1 MALSASTIL
10 EVRSTGSDTNSF
22 GFVTGASGT
31 DWSQQDAAQY
41 SVTDGVTAGTTTI
54 TSASANFG
62 TDVVGNLIYVQGGTA
77 PVTAGWYQI
86 TVRTNSTTITVDRS
100 TGLTAGTGATL
111 KIGGCAAT
119 IAPALAIMTVSGMQ
133 MYVKATAIYS
143 ISTALT
149 IPAGMNYGISP
160 NRISG
165 YTTTRGDNGRAV
177 IKTTSA
183 VGGIVVG
190 TVAGCLIENFE
201 LDGNS
206 IGATGL
212 SIGGVQT
219 GTISNVWSHHWTA
232 EGVNN
237 TFGNVTFSSCE
248 VSNCA
253 GTTASFVIGTGG
265 TSAIGCYSH
274 DNTKTGFSS
283 STGPFIRCVSANNAG
298 ATSDG
303 FVSTSGS
310 MIYGCVAYNN
320 GRAGVNYNNGAV
332 GMCIG
337 NILVNNATY
346 GINTNYSASGVTPIM
361 QNMNFNAYYNNTSG
375 ARNKFGVGVNDVTLT
390 GVPFTNAAGSDYSL
404 NNTAGQ
410 GAACRSVGFPG
421 TAPFGTG
428 YNDIGPLRH
437 QDPTGGG
444 YNIVFD

>member
-1 MALSASTIL
+1 LALSASTIL

-77 PVTAGWYQI
+77 PITAGWYQI

-111 KIGGCAAT
+111 KIGGAAAT
-119 IAPALAIMTVSGMQ
+119 IAPALALMTVSGMQ
-133 MYVKATAIYS
+133 MYVKATATYS
-143 ISTALT
+143 IATALT
-149 IPAGMNYGISP
+149 FPAGMNYGISP
-160 NRISG
+160 NRMSG

-177 IKTTSA
+177 IKTTAA
-183 VGGIVVG
+183 VAGIVVG

-206 IGATGL
+206 TGTTGL
-212 SIGGVQT
+212 SYGGAQIGTV
-219 GTISNVWSHHWTA
+219 SNVWAHHWTA
-232 EGVNN
+232 EGIIN
-237 TFGNVTFSSCE
+237 TFGNLTFSFCE

-253 GTTASFVIGTGG
+253 GTTSSFVIGTGIA
-265 TSAIGCYSH
+265 SVVGCYSH

-283 STGPFIRCVSANNAG
+283 LSAPFICCVSANNTG

-303 FVSTSGS
+303 FLSTSGA

-320 GRAGVNYNNGAV
+320 GRAGINYNIGSV

-337 NILVNNATY
+337 NILVSNTTY
-346 GINTNYSASGVTPIM
+346 GINTNYSATVTPIM
-361 QNMNFNAYYNNTSG
+361 QNMNFNAFYNNTSG
-375 ARNKFGVGVNDVTLT
+375 ARNRLGVGVNDVTLT
-390 GVPFTNAAGSDYSL
+390 GVPFTNAAGGDYSL

-428 YNDIGPLRH
+428 YEDIGPLRH
-437 QDPTGGG
+437 QDPSSGI
-444 YNIVFD
+444 YPIFD